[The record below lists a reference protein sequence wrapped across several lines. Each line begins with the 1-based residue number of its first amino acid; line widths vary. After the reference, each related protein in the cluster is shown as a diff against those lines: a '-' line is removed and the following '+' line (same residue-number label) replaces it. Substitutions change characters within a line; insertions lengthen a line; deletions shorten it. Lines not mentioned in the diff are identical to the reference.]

1 MGQAYIDFLERRI
14 DELTAQLAT
23 SHTGGTLRGV
33 TEQTISDDE
42 LRRSQTD
49 WDDGL
54 YVHEP
59 DFSPD
64 SASKDIGPIVMVID
78 DEMMNLSMMDVI
90 RRAFESLDYYSDYV
104 VDNGELDVA
113 SLIDYANRADQEATL
128 RRNQPKAKSPVSD
141 TTEDMIRRISEEIA
155 AEAAR
160 AATIHAPLHSPHEA
174 ISVIREEFEELWDHV
189 KADTG
194 LSKDA
199 RKEAVQ
205 LGAMALRYILNL
217 IDQPQGGILVKPTPS
232 ADQPTL
238 QDLLNSVRGRA

>member
-14 DELTAQLAT
+14 DELTAQLAST
-23 SHTGGTLRGV
+23 NTGGTLRGV
-33 TEQTISDDE
+33 TG
-42 LRRSQTD
+42 QTD

-59 DFSPD
+59 DYSPGAAPVD
-64 SASKDIGPIVMVID
+64 PRKDVATDWTRSNDDPVIMVFDGDILSDAMSA
-78 DEMMNLSMMDVI
+78 SMMDVI
-90 RRAFESLDYYSDYV
+90 RQAFESLDYYADDTPDWEV
-104 VDNGELDVA
+104 VDA
-113 SLIDYANRADQEATL
+113 KSLIDYANRADQEASL
-128 RRNQPKAKSPVSD
+128 RRNQPVETSS
-141 TTEDMIRRISEEIA
+141 ELIRRISEEIA
-155 AEAAR
+155 AEATR

-194 LSKDA
+194 LTKDA

-217 IDQPQGGILVKPTPS
+217 IDQPKRGGKLDKPSSDPV
-232 ADQPTL
+232 TL
-238 QDLLNSVRGRA
+238 QDVLNSVMNRS

>member
-14 DELTAQLAT
+14 DELTAQLAI
-23 SHTGGTLRGV
+23 SY
-33 TEQTISDDE
+33 TEAAHKATTE
-42 LRRSQTD
+42 QTD

-59 DFSPD
+59 DFSPG
-64 SASKDIGPIVMVID
+64 AAPKDHGPIVMVVD
-78 DEMMNLSMMDVI
+78 DMMNLSMMDVI
-90 RRAFESLDYYSDYV
+90 RRAFESLDYYGDSV
-104 VDNGELDVA
+104 VDEGNLDVA
-113 SLIDYANRADQEATL
+113 SLIDYANRADQEADL
-128 RRNQPKAKSPVSD
+128 RRNQPRVKSPVSD
-141 TTEDMIRRISEEIA
+141 TTEDKIRRISEEIA
-155 AEAAR
+155 AEATR

-217 IDQPQGGILVKPTPS
+217 IDHSQGSILVNPTPS
-232 ADQPTL
+232 VDQPSL
-238 QDLLNSVRGRA
+238 QYLLNSVRGRA